1 MDMTQPSRLVS
12 PTRPSWVGRIAGG
25 LLCVLL
31 SIFLVVS
38 APSVSAQGAGVLALS
53 DEESQEWQATARR
66 AELTLEAG
74 RASDRA
80 LERLRAQLVDWREVF
95 MDAQGSH
102 AQRIDNLQSQLAVLG
117 PAPDDGSESAE
128 ISARRQ
134 DLTERLAELRAP
146 VLAAETAASRAS
158 GLIAEVDTELRNR
171 QADALVA
178 IGPSPLNPV
187 DWAEGLAELKNA
199 VVFPLQEV
207 RANLGNE
214 LRLFQFRQNLLV
226 IIPLSLFGA
235 LLLMRGRGWAGGLV
249 SRLRERLHVESG
261 ARAVAST
268 EVLTFVVS
276 LGKVLVPWVG
286 LVLLVQA
293 LLLTSMFGLRG
304 EALIAQVPL
313 WGAILLVSVWLC
325 DKLFP
330 DPPAPA
336 VFEVDPDKRPALRRV
351 GGGLATAVV
360 LAQIGATFEA
370 LSVLDE
376 VAGVLLAFPLMVISS
391 LALMR
396 LARLMRAVIAPGL
409 AAVDEE
415 EAAPLRLRAAA
426 LLVRGAMIIAFLA
439 PLLAAI
445 GYRNA
450 AEALI
455 YPAVYTVGL
464 LAALFAT
471 QHLAT
476 MVYALFSTRD
486 DPAEA
491 LVPALVGV
499 ALAVLALPIL
509 ALIWGMRVTDLTEL
523 WSQFMTGIALGD
535 TRISPR
541 DFIAFAMLFGIGYVV
556 TRMVQGAL
564 KTSVLPKTRLD
575 QGGQTAVASGV
586 GYLGITISALVAITG
601 AGLDLSSIAIVA
613 GALSVGIGF
622 GLQTIVSNFV
632 SGIILLVERP
642 ISEGDW
648 IEVGG
653 QMGYVRDISVRAT
666 RIETFDR
673 TDVIIPNADLVSG
686 TVTNYTRGNT
696 VGRLIVSVGVAYGTD
711 TRKVEKILQE
721 IAEAHPMVLAN
732 PAPSVLLQG
741 FGADALDFE
750 IRAILRDVNWL
761 LSVRSEM
768 NHTIA
773 ERFAAEG
780 IEIPFAQRDIW
791 LRNPEALQH
800 TPAAQPATP
809 ASTVEERKDERED

>member
-1 MDMTQPSRLVS
+1 
-12 PTRPSWVGRIAGG
+12 
-25 LLCVLL
+25 
-31 SIFLVVS
+31 
-38 APSVSAQGAGVLALS
+38 
-53 DEESQEWQATARR
+53 
-66 AELTLEAG
+66 
-74 RASDRA
+74 
-80 LERLRAQLVDWREVF
+80 
-95 MDAQGSH
+95 
-102 AQRIDNLQSQLAVLG
+102 
-117 PAPDDGSESAE
+117 
-128 ISARRQ
+128 
-134 DLTERLAELRAP
+134 
-146 VLAAETAASRAS
+146 
-158 GLIAEVDTELRNR
+158 
-171 QADALVA
+171 
-178 IGPSPLNPV
+178 
-187 DWAEGLAELKNA
+187 
-199 VVFPLQEV
+199 
-207 RANLGNE
+207 
-214 LRLFQFRQNLLV
+214 
-226 IIPLSLFGA
+226 
-235 LLLMRGRGWAGGLV
+235 
-249 SRLRERLHVESG
+249 
-261 ARAVAST
+261 
-268 EVLTFVVS
+268 
-276 LGKVLVPWVG
+276 
-286 LVLLVQA
+286 
-293 LLLTSMFGLRG
+293 
-304 EALIAQVPL
+304 
-313 WGAILLVSVWLC
+313 
-325 DKLFP
+325 
-330 DPPAPA
+330 
-336 VFEVDPDKRPALRRV
+336 
-351 GGGLATAVV
+351 
-360 LAQIGATFEA
+360 
-370 LSVLDE
+370 
-376 VAGVLLAFPLMVISS
+376 
-391 LALMR
+391 
-396 LARLMRAVIAPGL
+396 
-409 AAVDEE
+409 
-415 EAAPLRLRAAA
+415 
-426 LLVRGAMIIAFLA
+426 
-439 PLLAAI
+439 
-445 GYRNA
+445 
-450 AEALI
+450 
-455 YPAVYTVGL
+455 
-464 LAALFAT
+464 
-471 QHLAT
+471 
-476 MVYALFSTRD
+476 
-486 DPAEA
+486 
-491 LVPALVGV
+491 
-499 ALAVLALPIL
+499 
-509 ALIWGMRVTDLTEL
+509 
-523 WSQFMTGIALGD
+523 MTGIALGD